1 MTGQFWPWKC
11 ILVYGGLV
19 PANERDSGVTV
30 SMDAG
35 GDSRQISN
43 YKHMQMY

>member
-11 ILVYGGLV
+11 IRVYGGLV

-30 SMDAG
+30 SMGAG